1 MLALCLACPGS
12 HAKANLCN
20 APPLVS
26 VRRRT
31 VIDTPREPPSRL
43 SRRLSQP
50 GGTRVLSVRGVETVV
65 DLQGNGPA
73 LLLVHGFPLD
83 RTMWRPLSSVLIGRL
98 RIAPDLRVVS
108 DRLDDSGAAGM
119 GVLAD
124 DLAALLDALEVE
136 RAVVCGHSMGGYVA
150 FEMLR
155 RHSDRLSGL
164 ILCHTRAA
172 ADSAEAREARDELA
186 GLVRDLGTP
195 SVVERMLPKL
205 LAPSSLE
212 TLPQVVEHVEAMIGR
227 NHTDGIIA
235 ALSAMKHRADSTGL
249 LPTIGKQTLVV
260 AGAQDQLIPVAQS
273 RTMAAAIPGA
283 QFTVIPEAGHLAPLE
298 QPVATSLVI
307 GGFLESLH

>member
-1 MLALCLACPGS
+1 
-12 HAKANLCN
+12 
-20 APPLVS
+20 
-26 VRRRT
+26 
-31 VIDTPREPPSRL
+31 
-43 SRRLSQP
+43 
-50 GGTRVLSVRGVETVV
+50 
-65 DLQGNGPA
+65 
-73 LLLVHGFPLD
+73 
-83 RTMWRPLSSVLIGRL
+83 
-98 RIAPDLRVVS
+98 
-108 DRLDDSGAAGM
+108 
-119 GVLAD
+119 
-124 DLAALLDALEVE
+124 
-136 RAVVCGHSMGGYVA
+136 
-150 FEMLR
+150 
-155 RHSDRLSGL
+155 
-164 ILCHTRAA
+164 
-172 ADSAEAREARDELA
+172 
-186 GLVRDLGTP
+186 
-195 SVVERMLPKL
+195 MLPKL

>member
-1 MLALCLACPGS
+1 
-12 HAKANLCN
+12 
-20 APPLVS
+20 
-26 VRRRT
+26 
-31 VIDTPREPPSRL
+31 
-43 SRRLSQP
+43 LSQP
-50 GGTRVLSVRGVETVV
+50 GGTRVLSVRGVET
-65 DLQGNGPA
+65 
-73 LLLVHGFPLD
+73 
-83 RTMWRPLSSVLIGRL
+83 VLIGRL

-124 DLAALLDALEVE
+124 DLAALLDALEVEALEVE